1 MFFEDTSFIIR
12 VRLDRGFVSFGE
24 IAVLIA
30 EHGGDVVAVDIV
42 EPGGTTD
49 IRDITVRVATPAGIE
64 SIAES
69 IRRTEG
75 FSLLHVSD
83 RTFLM
88 HLGGKIAIQP
98 RIPVKNREDL
108 SRVYT
113 PGVAKI
119 SLAIKDDPAKS
130 HTLTI
135 RKNTVAVV
143 SDGTAVLGLGDI
155 GPYAA
160 MPVMEGKAMLFKQ
173 LADID
178 AFPICLDTKDPEE
191 IVAIVRALVPSFGGI
206 NLEDIASPHCFE
218 IEKKLDELLDIPV
231 FHDDQHGTAIVV
243 LAGLL
248 NALRCV
254 GKELDRVKVIVCG
267 VGAAG
272 VACTNLLLEAGVKHI
287 VGVDVGGSLHRSVR
301 YESEVWNEYAR
312 RTNPNNE
319 IGALSDVIRGAD
331 VFIGLSRPGVLTE
344 RDIGNMASDPVV
356 FAMANPDP
364 EIEPAVGGRLA
375 KVFATGRSDYPN
387 QLNNVL
393 AFPGVFRAALD
404 CRARTINTP
413 MKIAAGYAIA
423 SVVSS
428 DELSPQYIIPG
439 VFNER
444 VVQAVKKA
452 VVTEAIRSGVARKTP
467 HEFKSRGEKR

>member
-1 MFFEDTSFIIR
+1 
-12 VRLDRGFVSFGE
+12 
-24 IAVLIA
+24 
-30 EHGGDVVAVDIV
+30 
-42 EPGGTTD
+42 
-49 IRDITVRVATPAGIE
+49 
-64 SIAES
+64 
-69 IRRTEG
+69 
-75 FSLLHVSD
+75 
-83 RTFLM
+83 
-88 HLGGKIAIQP
+88 
-98 RIPVKNREDL
+98 
-108 SRVYT
+108 
-113 PGVAKI
+113 
-119 SLAIKDDPAKS
+119 
-130 HTLTI
+130 
-135 RKNTVAVV
+135 
-143 SDGTAVLGLGDI
+143 
-155 GPYAA
+155 
-160 MPVMEGKAMLFKQ
+160 
-173 LADID
+173 
-178 AFPICLDTKDPEE
+178 
-191 IVAIVRALVPSFGGI
+191 GI